1 MKDRQMENRKM
12 MDRRTLF
19 TATAATALTAASGV
33 KAAGTG
39 APVMDDFHN
48 FDVEDR
54 GSIGIFER
62 TPSLALETELDFYF
76 GYRRWMGDRLR
87 RASMERAV
95 KVLREN
101 GIDPRAD
108 APLQDV
114 VDMFTADPT
123 IAMYNHNWE
132 RTQEAMWHAI
142 KDEHDKEADRYLEE
156 LAQAE
161 KRGPGTLEL
170 RKDLYTPEYA
180 RYEIHIQPG
189 GYVGD
194 RFAGYIYYHRLHT
207 ASFQKRVLNRLVRA
221 VPIPEDGNVK
231 RILDQ
236 GCGIGA
242 YTQALKTRFP
252 EAEVWGNDVAG
263 PMLRFAHMK
272 AVELDMDIN
281 YTHELSEQSHFPDE
295 HFDIVMNN
303 LVVHE
308 VPAVQVKE
316 IAADAYRTLRPGGV
330 YYPIDSYSGDQPRN
344 SAMAKYYAWRNYRW
358 NHEVWWM
365 EYYQLDMAEAMRDV
379 GFKVYEDGPAT
390 RPDTTRNL
398 MGIKV

>member
-1 MKDRQMENRKM
+1 M

-19 TATAATALTAASGV
+19 TASAATALTAASGAR
-33 KAAGTG
+33 AAPSD
-39 APVMDDFHN
+39 AQAMDALHD

-62 TPSLALETELDFYF
+62 TPTLALENELDFYF
-76 GYRRWMGDRLR
+76 SYRRWMGDRLR
-87 RASMERAV
+87 HAGLERAV
-95 KVLREN
+95 QVLREN
-101 GIDPRAD
+101 GIGPHED

-132 RTQEAMWHAI
+132 RTQEAMWWAI
-142 KDEHDKEADRYLEE
+142 KDEHDRHADRYLEE
-156 LAQAE
+156 LAKAE
-161 KRGPGTLEL
+161 KAGPGTLEL
-170 RKDLYTPEYA
+170 RTDLYTPDYA

-194 RFAGYIYYHRLHT
+194 RFAGYIYYYRVYNA
-207 ASFQKRVLNRLVRA
+207 ASFQSNVLKYNARA
-221 VPIPEDGNVK
+221 VPVPEDGKVR

-236 GCGIGA
+236 GCGLGG
-242 YTQALKTRFP
+242 YTLGLKARFP

-263 PMLRFAHMK
+263 PMLRFAQMK
-272 AVELDMDIN
+272 AAELDMDVH
-281 YTHELSEQSHFPDE
+281 YVHELSEKSQFPDE
-295 HFDIVMNN
+295 HFDIIMNN

-308 VPAVQVKE
+308 VPAEQVKE
-316 IAADAYRTLRPGGV
+316 IAAEAYRTLRPGGV
-330 YYPIDSYSGDQPRN
+330 YYPVDSYSGDQLRN
-344 SAMAKYYAWRNYRW
+344 TAMAKYYAWRNYRW

-365 EYYQLDMAEAMRDV
+365 EYYELDMAQAMRDV

-390 RPDTTRNL
+390 RRDTTRNV